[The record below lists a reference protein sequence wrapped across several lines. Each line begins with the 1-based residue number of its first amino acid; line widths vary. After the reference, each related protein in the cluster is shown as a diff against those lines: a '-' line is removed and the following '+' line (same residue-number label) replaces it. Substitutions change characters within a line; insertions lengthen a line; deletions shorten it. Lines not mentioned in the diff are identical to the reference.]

1 MTKQSM
7 YNINLA
13 SFPTLHTQ
21 RLILRPLR
29 MEDAP
34 ELFKLRADKSVNEF
48 IERIPA
54 NDIEDVIA
62 FIFKILIG
70 IDIGKF
76 LYWAIC
82 LKKTDHV
89 IGTICFCNIHHI
101 KEMAELGFELRPEFQ
116 GEGIMSEAIDKI
128 IDYGFCDLKF
138 KTIKAVAKNYNYK
151 SVNLLIKKGFKIDSA
166 NLLNEEQL
174 EEGYDFY
181 YLKKEN
187 K

>member
-1 MTKQSM
+1 
-7 YNINLA
+7 
-13 SFPTLHTQ
+13 
-21 RLILRPLR
+21 
-29 MEDAP
+29 
-34 ELFKLRADKSVNEF
+34 
-48 IERIPA
+48 
-54 NDIEDVIA
+54 
-62 FIFKILIG
+62 
-70 IDIGKF
+70 
-76 LYWAIC
+76 
-82 LKKTDHV
+82 
-89 IGTICFCNIHHI
+89 
-101 KEMAELGFELRPEFQ
+101 MAELGFELRPEFQ

-138 KTIKAVAKNYNYK
+138 NTIKAVAKNYNYK